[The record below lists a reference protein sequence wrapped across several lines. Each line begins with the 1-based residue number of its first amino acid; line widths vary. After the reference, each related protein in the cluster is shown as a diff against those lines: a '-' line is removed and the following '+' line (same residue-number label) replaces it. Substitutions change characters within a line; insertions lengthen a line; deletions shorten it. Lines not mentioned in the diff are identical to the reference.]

1 VTANRVDRASG
12 KKKRRTPIVFIVVP
26 IVLVAVAAFVILLLQ
41 GGDVPILGGEDE
53 PVPEF
58 DFTVKRS
65 VAVATVADA
74 DVSALAP
81 EAEAVG
87 AEITP
92 TIDDL
97 YTNAFLDPSNWEAGD
112 YEEVFAA
119 FAPDAATAAEQNV
132 DTLTLGATAGDDFAS
147 VDPGKGFLSYEV
159 LFDRDGNPDTAV
171 VTVRFTA
178 LGERTDGTFVQIV
191 SDGQFFLQD
200 LDGWQVTA
208 FDVSRS
214 DEETEAPSPS
224 ATTSPSA

>member
-1 VTANRVDRASG
+1 M
-12 KKKRRTPIVFIVVP
+12 FIVVP

-53 PVPEF
+53 PVPDF
-58 DFTVKRS
+58 DVTVKRS
-65 VAVATVADA
+65 LAVATVADA
-74 DVSALAP
+74 DVAALAP

-97 YTNAFLDPSNWEAGD
+97 YTNAFLDPSNWEGGD